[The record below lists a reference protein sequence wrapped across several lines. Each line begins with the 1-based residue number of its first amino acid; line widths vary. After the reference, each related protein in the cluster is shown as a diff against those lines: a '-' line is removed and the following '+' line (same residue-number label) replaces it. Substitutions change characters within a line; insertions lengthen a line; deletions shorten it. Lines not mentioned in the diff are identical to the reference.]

1 MTRRI
6 VISLLLSVA
15 AYVAAGDASAHAP
28 RPVEFGTVPSI
39 EASAVAPAVRLAQRS
54 ISASE
59 AKNIARRQ
67 VPGGEVVDISRN
79 GSVYRVR
86 IVARSGRVVDVL
98 VDARTGR
105 VVG

>member
-1 MTRRI
+1 MI
-6 VISLLLSVA
+6 LSALLGSGA
-15 AYVAAGDASAHAP
+15 AHAAIP
-28 RPVEFGTVPSI
+28 ALDAPTSKLER
-39 EASAVAPAVRLAQRS
+39 VAPDVVRHAQRQ

-59 AKNIARRQ
+59 AKRIALRR

-86 IVARSGRVVDVL
+86 VVARSGRVVDVY
-98 VDARTGR
+98 VDASTGR

>member
-1 MTRRI
+1 MTRHL
-6 VISLLLSVA
+6 VIYVILSCLLGAGTTHA
-15 AYVAAGDASAHAP
+15 ATEAPVSTLDAP
-28 RPVEFGTVPSI
+28 RVLAGPAPVLMV
-39 EASAVAPAVRLAQRS
+39 QRQ

-59 AKNIARRQ
+59 AKRIARRQ

-98 VDARTGR
+98 VDANTGR